1 MALQLQDLN
10 HDEQIALVALLKAV
24 AEADQY
30 VTDDEAKQVRK
41 VINALGR
48 KAYEA
53 AAEVG
58 DERFQDIEDLRRFL
72 ETIPRQEARELIYE
86 TLLEVA
92 LADAPVKPEAEILEW
107 LRQIWKV
114 KVTVVKE

>member
-1 MALQLQDLN
+1 MALQLKDLN
-10 HDEQIALVALLKAV
+10 DDERIALVALLKAV

-41 VINALGR
+41 VISALGR
-48 KAYEA
+48 KVYEA
-53 AAEVG
+53 ASDEA

-72 ETIPRQEARELIYE
+72 ETIPRQEAREVIYE

-92 LADAPVKPEAEILEW
+92 LADAPVKSEAEILEW
-107 LRQIWKV
+107 LRKIWNV